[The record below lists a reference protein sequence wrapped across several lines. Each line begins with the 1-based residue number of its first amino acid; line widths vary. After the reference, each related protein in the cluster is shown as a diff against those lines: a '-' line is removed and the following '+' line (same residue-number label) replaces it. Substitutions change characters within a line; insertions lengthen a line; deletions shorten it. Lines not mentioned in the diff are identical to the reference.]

1 MARRRHNWFATV
13 IGGIGEIL
21 MTLGIIVL
29 LFVVW
34 ELWWTNFDAEK
45 AQKAATQ
52 NLFAEYT
59 PAKGMDDLKLTIGEG
74 DVFGVMY
81 APRLGENY
89 AVPISEG
96 TTDEVLN
103 TVGLGHYPE
112 TQWPGET
119 GNFAIAGHRQTHGA
133 VLWNQDKFVDG
144 DKVYVQTLDAFYTYQ
159 VKVTKIVQPSQSE
172 VIAPNPMNPN
182 QNPDSSWLTLTTCHP
197 PYTTLERM
205 ITHAELVDTR
215 PASDGPPAE
224 IEQIVEKTVT
234 AAQAGN

>member
-1 MARRRHNWFATV
+1 MI

-21 MTLGIIVL
+21 MTLGIFLL

-52 NLFAEYT
+52 DLFANYAPE
-59 PAKGMDDLKLTIGEG
+59 KKNSGKELENLKLTIGEG

-81 APRLGENY
+81 APRLGEDY

-103 TVGLGHYPE
+103 TVGLGHYPD

-119 GNFAIAGHRQTHGA
+119 GNFAVAGHRQTHGA

-144 DKVYVQTLDAFYTYQ
+144 DRVYIQTLNGFFTYE

-172 VIAPNPMNPN
+172 VIAPNPMNP
-182 QNPDSSWLTLTTCHP
+182 QLQADSSWLTLTTCHP

-205 ITHAELVDTR
+205 ITHAELVDQR
-215 PASDGPPAE
+215 PASQGPPKA
-224 IEQIVEKTVT
+224 IERIVEKTVN
-234 AAQAGN
+234 AAQSGRD